1 MLSSFL
7 LKNGPLHTFFFS
19 FGSKDSRPGSEA
31 GRAALGSQVRGQGPA
46 DCSQMHFVV
55 AIDLNFA
62 LLLGPLGGD
71 RGVGLPGRREP
82 EGGGRLSSSKAAANS
97 GNSSLGS
104 WF

>member
-1 MLSSFL
+1 MGLYT
-7 LKNGPLHTFFFS
+7 HFFFPLVPRTQ
-19 FGSKDSRPGSEA
+19 GPGSEA

-82 EGGGRLSSSKAAANS
+82 GGGGRLSSSKAAADS

-104 WF
+104 WFQSLSQS